1 MRLSNRTYSKIFILI
16 FILFFASGFTGLFG
30 RGPLRAVRPEPFLD
44 RAGRLTM
51 VHLTGPYA
59 GGTLAAV
66 VVNFE
71 GQNLRAESGNMN
83 IKKPF
88 QGKLRELINDANE
101 LFNFTLF
108 EVKNQNGKL
117 LGYLFARERRLVGQ
131 YLENETLV
139 LSGVEPQ
146 IP

>member
-1 MRLSNRTYSKIFILI
+1 MRLSNRTYQIFTLI
-16 FILFFASGFTGLFG
+16 FIFFFASGFTGLFG
-30 RGPLRAVRPEPFLD
+30 RGPLQAVRPEPFLD

-51 VHLTGPYA
+51 LHLTGPYD

-71 GQNLRAESGNMN
+71 GQNLTAKSGNMN
-83 IKKPF
+83 IKKPL

-101 LFNFTLF
+101 LFNFNLF
-108 EVKNQNGKL
+108 EVKNQNGIL

-139 LSGVEPQ
+139 LAGIEPQ
-146 IP
+146 HP